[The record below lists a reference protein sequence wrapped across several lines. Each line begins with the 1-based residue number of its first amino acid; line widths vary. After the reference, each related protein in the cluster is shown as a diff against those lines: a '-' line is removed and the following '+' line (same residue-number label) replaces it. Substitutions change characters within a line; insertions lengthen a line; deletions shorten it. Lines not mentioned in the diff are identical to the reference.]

1 MSNIITRAF
10 QSGYRLFTGQDLN
23 LWRDQINNAMNGTTA
38 FPQQSSTATGL
49 TAAGTTQ
56 ANALALTKVINV
68 ITTAAASTG
77 VNLPSAAA
85 VGIGGYVAIF
95 NDGANPI
102 KVYGANGT
110 SDTIDGVAGAT
121 GKTLTN
127 ALRCEFYVT
136 AALTWKSAQLGA
148 TSA

>member
-1 MSNIITRAF
+1 MANIISRAF
-10 QSGYRLFTGQDLN
+10 QSGYRLVTGQDLN
-23 LWRDQINNAMNGTTA
+23 LWRDQINNAFNGTIA
-38 FPQQSSTATGL
+38 FPILNSTISGLVAT
-49 TAAGTTQ
+49 GTTQ
-56 ANALALTKVINV
+56 ATALPITKQVNV
-68 ITTAAASTG
+68 IATAAASTG
-77 VNLPSAAA
+77 VALPSAAA

-110 SDTIDGVAGAT
+110 ADTIDGVAGST